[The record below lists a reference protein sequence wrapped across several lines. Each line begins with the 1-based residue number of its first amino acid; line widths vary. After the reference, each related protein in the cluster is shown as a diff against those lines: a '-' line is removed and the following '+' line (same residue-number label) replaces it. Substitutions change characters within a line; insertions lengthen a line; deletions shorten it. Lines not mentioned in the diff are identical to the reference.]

1 MDRQFPDWEQLY
13 QEQAVET
20 MPWFHEALD
29 PDLER
34 ALPQLNLTQGTALD
48 LGTGPGTQA
57 IALARLGFRVTATDL
72 SATAVEKAKEKTQDA
87 KLDILWMQDDIL
99 NSQLDRQF
107 NLIVDR
113 GCFHVLPPQR
123 RQDYVSVV
131 ASLLEPSGYLFLKC
145 FSTLE
150 TRESGP
156 YRFTADE
163 IEAIF
168 QSHFRLIS
176 TEETRYYGTLDPMPK
191 ALFCI
196 LEKEGLAVEPAV

>member
-1 MDRQFPDWEQLY
+1 MDRQFPNWEQLY
-13 QEQAVET
+13 QEQAVES

-34 ALPQLNLTQGTALD
+34 ALHQLNITQGTALD
-48 LGTGPGTQA
+48 IGTGPGTQA

-72 SATAVEKAKEKTQDA
+72 STTAIEKAKEKTQDA
-87 KLDILWMQDDIL
+87 RLDILWMQDDIL
-99 NSQLDRQF
+99 NSQLDGQF
-107 NLIVDR
+107 SVIVDR
-113 GCFHVLPPQR
+113 GCFHVLPPQQ

-145 FSTLE
+145 FSTQE

-156 YRFTADE
+156 YRFTANE

-168 QSHFRLIS
+168 QSHFHLIS
-176 TEETRYYGTLDPMPK
+176 SEETQYYGTLDPMPK

-196 LEKEGLAVEPAV
+196 LGKLKRDRL

>member
-13 QEQAVET
+13 QEQAVES

-34 ALPQLNLTQGTALD
+34 ALQQLNMTQGTALD
-48 LGTGPGTQA
+48 IGTGPGTQA

-72 SATAVEKAKEKTQDA
+72 STTAIEKAIEKTQDA

-99 NSQLDRQF
+99 NSQLDQRF
-107 NLIVDR
+107 DVIVDR

-123 RQDYVSVV
+123 RQDYVNVV

-145 FSTLE
+145 FSTRE

-156 YRFTADE
+156 YRFTPSDIQE
-163 IEAIF
+163 IF
-168 QSHFRLIS
+168 QSHFHLIS
-176 TEETRYYGTLDPMPK
+176 TEETQYYGTLDPMPK

-196 LEKEGLAVEPAV
+196 MRKKG